1 MNRRAIGFLSVIA
14 GAGPA
19 GALIAQEGV
28 VTPGTDV
35 SLAVFPDE
43 DIRGRFLSWDA
54 DTLRIQDGASGS
66 VRAVPS
72 QAVERLR
79 VAEPRPRGRGTL
91 RGLLIGSVV
100 GALSFGALFASQ
112 ETHCFMCFDSR
123 GQAFLYGLAF
133 GGASGGGV
141 GAAVGAAWPGT
152 RWEDVSPPHA
162 RGRDTFSRNS
172 LTSTGREP

>member
-1 MNRRAIGFLSVIA
+1 MNRRPLGILFVVA
-14 GAGPA
+14 GTAHAGILA
-19 GALIAQEGV
+19 GQEAMV
-28 VTPGTDV
+28 APGTDV
-35 SLAVFPDE
+35 RLAVFPDE

-100 GALSFGALFASQ
+100 GALSFGSLFASQ
-112 ETHCFMCFDSR
+112 ETDCFMCFDSR

-133 GGASGGGV
+133 GGAAGGGV

-152 RWEDVSPPHA
+152 RWEDVSPTHA
-162 RGRDTFSRNS
+162 RVEDAFSRNS
-172 LTSTGREP
+172 LTSTRREP